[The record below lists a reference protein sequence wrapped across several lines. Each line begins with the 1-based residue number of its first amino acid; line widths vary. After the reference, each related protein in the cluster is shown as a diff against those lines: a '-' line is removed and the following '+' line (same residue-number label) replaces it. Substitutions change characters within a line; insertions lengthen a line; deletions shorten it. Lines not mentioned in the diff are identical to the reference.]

1 MTTPPDSTKKTPSVA
16 RLEKMLPVLRERFGV
31 IKIGIFGSTARGEER
46 FDSDVDILVELS
58 PEHLTFRN
66 FTALADFLE
75 EVYGRRVD
83 LVTVGGL
90 DPLIRQDVESEV
102 IWCQLPRPIGR
113 GLQPGSIGITRLQFN
128 VREG

>member
-75 EVYGRRVD
+75 EVYGRRGARSAYPAGCGERGD
-83 LVTVGGL
+83 LVSTTPSDRPGL
-90 DPLIRQDVESEV
+90 AT
-102 IWCQLPRPIGR
+102 
-113 GLQPGSIGITRLQFN
+113 GIDWDHK
-128 VREG
+128 VAI